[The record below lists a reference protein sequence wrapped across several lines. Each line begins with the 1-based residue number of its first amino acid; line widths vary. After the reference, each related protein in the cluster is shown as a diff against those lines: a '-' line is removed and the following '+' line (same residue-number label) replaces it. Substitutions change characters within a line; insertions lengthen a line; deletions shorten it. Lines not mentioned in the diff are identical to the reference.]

1 MKKPSLPVQIIIGL
15 ILGILWALLS
25 STMGW
30 SEFTLDWI
38 APFGTIF
45 INLLKLIA
53 IPLVLFSIIAGIG
66 NLSDTATLGRM
77 GVKTLLLYIGSTVL
91 AASMGMVIANTFNPG
106 KQTSEEQL
114 QINRLAYELWVN
126 DTEGVEFFDDLRV
139 LSDPAM
145 KVYMSDA
152 QATLAEQRNN
162 EELNAKV
169 AKANA
174 VQSAKNDGPLQFF
187 VDMVP
192 SNIFLSFNNSLMLQV
207 IFFAIFFGIVLVML
221 PDTQMAPVANLMNG
235 LSDIFIKMVD
245 VVMKGAPIFVFALLA
260 GKLAAMAGDEPGR
273 LVEIFKALG
282 AYTGYTIFG
291 LLFMILVLYPTVL
304 AYLINKK
311 TGMGYMK
318 SWGYFMRGIRPAQ
331 LLAFSTSS
339 TAATLPVTMDCVRD
353 NLGVD
358 EEIGSFVLPV
368 GATIN
373 MDGTALYQTVAV
385 IFMAQFHMIDLTL
398 AQQATIIFTATL
410 ASIGAASVP
419 SAGMIMLI
427 PILESVGLNPA
438 WIAIIFPVDRIID
451 MVRTVL
457 NLTGDAS
464 VSTIIALTEDKFHV
478 VDQEDL

>member
-15 ILGILWALLS
+15 ILGIAWALLS
-25 STMGW
+25 SSMGW
-30 SEFTLDWI
+30 SQFTLDWI

-77 GVKTLLLYIGSTVL
+77 GVKTLALYIGSTVL
-91 AASMGMVIANTFNPG
+91 AASMGMLIANTFNPG
-106 KQTSEEQL
+106 KQTAEEQL
-114 QINRLAYELWVN
+114 QINRVAYELWVN
-126 DTEGVEFFDDLRV
+126 DTEGVEFFDDVRL
-139 LSDPAM
+139 LSDPSM
-145 KVYMSDA
+145 QVYMSEA
-152 QATLAEQRNN
+152 EAALAEQLAN

-174 VQSAKNDGPLQFF
+174 VQSAKKDGPLQFF

-192 SNIFLSFNNSLMLQV
+192 SNIFLSFNDSLMLQV
-207 IFFAIFFGIVLVML
+207 IFFAIFFGIVMVML
-221 PDTQMAPVANLMNG
+221 PNAQMEPVANLMNG
-235 LSDIFIKMVD
+235 FSDIFIKMVD
-245 VVMKGAPIFVFALLA
+245 VVMKGAPFFVFALLA

-282 AYTGYTIFG
+282 AYTGATILG
-291 LLFMILVLYPTVL
+291 LLIMILVFYPAVL
-304 AYLINKK
+304 AYLINRK
-311 TGMGYMK
+311 TKMGYWK

-464 VSTIIALTEDKFHV
+464 VSTIIALSEDKLTV
-478 VDQEDL
+478 VNQDEL

>member
-114 QINRLAYELWVN
+114 QINRVAYELWVN
-126 DTEGVEFFDDLRV
+126 DTKGVEFFDDLR
-139 LSDPAM
+139 LLLDPAM
-145 KVYMSDA
+145 QVYMSDA
-152 QATLAEQRNN
+152 QATLAEQLNN

-174 VQSAKNDGPLQFF
+174 VQSSKNDGPLQFF

-192 SNIFLSFNNSLMLQV
+192 SNIFLSFNDSLMLQV

-221 PDTQMAPVANLMNG
+221 PNTQMAPVANLMNG

-282 AYTGYTIFG
+282 AYTGYTILG

>member
-114 QINRLAYELWVN
+114 QINRVAYELWVN
-126 DTEGVEFFDDLRV
+126 DTEGVEFFDDLRL

-145 KVYMSDA
+145 QVYMPDA
-152 QATLAEQRNN
+152 QAALAEQLNN

-192 SNIFLSFNNSLMLQV
+192 SNIFLSFNDSLMLQV

-221 PDTQMAPVANLMNG
+221 PDTQMAPVANLMNA
-235 LSDIFIKMVD
+235 LSFIFIKMVD

-273 LVEIFKALG
+273 LIEIFKALG
-282 AYTGYTIFG
+282 AYTGYTILG
-291 LLFMILVLYPTVL
+291 LLFMILVLYPTIL

-478 VDQEDL
+478 VNQEDL

>member
-114 QINRLAYELWVN
+114 QINRVAYELWVN
-126 DTEGVEFFDDLRV
+126 DTEGVEFFDDLRL

-145 KVYMSDA
+145 QVYMSDA
-152 QATLAEQRNN
+152 QAALAEQLNN

-192 SNIFLSFNNSLMLQV
+192 SNIFLSFNDSLMLQV

-221 PDTQMAPVANLMNG
+221 PNTQMAPVANLMNA
-235 LSDIFIKMVD
+235 LSFIFIKMVD

-273 LVEIFKALG
+273 LIEIFKALG
-282 AYTGYTIFG
+282 AYTGYTILG
-291 LLFMILVLYPTVL
+291 LLFMILVLYPTIL

-478 VDQEDL
+478 VNQEDL

>member
-114 QINRLAYELWVN
+114 QINRVAYELWVN
-126 DTEGVEFFDDLRV
+126 DTEGVEFFDDLRL

-145 KVYMSDA
+145 QVYMSDA
-152 QATLAEQRNN
+152 QAALAEQLNN

-174 VQSAKNDGPLQFF
+174 VQSTKNDGPLQFF

-192 SNIFLSFNNSLMLQV
+192 SNIFLSFNDSLMLQV

-221 PDTQMAPVANLMNG
+221 PNTQMAPVANLMNA
-235 LSDIFIKMVD
+235 LSFIFIKMVD

-273 LVEIFKALG
+273 LIEIFKALG
-282 AYTGYTIFG
+282 AYTGYTILG
-291 LLFMILVLYPTVL
+291 LLFMILVLYPTIL

>member
-114 QINRLAYELWVN
+114 QINRVAYELWVN
-126 DTEGVEFFDDLRV
+126 DTEGVEFFDDLRL

-145 KVYMSDA
+145 QVYMSDA
-152 QATLAEQRNN
+152 QATLAEQLNN

-169 AKANA
+169 ANANA

-192 SNIFLSFNNSLMLQV
+192 SNIFLSFNDSLMLQV

-221 PDTQMAPVANLMNG
+221 PNTQMAPVANLMNG

-273 LVEIFKALG
+273 LIEIFKALG
-282 AYTGYTIFG
+282 AYTGYTILG
-291 LLFMILVLYPTVL
+291 LLFMILVLYPTIL

>member
-114 QINRLAYELWVN
+114 QVNRVAYELWVN
-126 DTEGVEFFDDLRV
+126 DTEGVEFFDDLRL
-139 LSDPAM
+139 LSDPAT

-192 SNIFLSFNNSLMLQV
+192 SNIFLSFNDSLMLQV

-221 PDTQMAPVANLMNG
+221 PNTQMAPVANLMNA

-478 VDQEDL
+478 VDQENL

>member
-114 QINRLAYELWVN
+114 QINRVAYELWVN
-126 DTEGVEFFDDLRV
+126 DTEGVEFFDDLRL

-145 KVYMSDA
+145 QVYMPDA
-152 QATLAEQRNN
+152 QAALAEQLNN

-192 SNIFLSFNNSLMLQV
+192 SNIFLSFNDSLMLQV

-221 PDTQMAPVANLMNG
+221 PNTQMAPVANLMNA
-235 LSDIFIKMVD
+235 LSFIFIKMVD

-282 AYTGYTIFG
+282 AYTGYTILG
-291 LLFMILVLYPTVL
+291 LLFMILVLYPTIL

-478 VDQEDL
+478 VNQEDL

>member
-25 STMGW
+25 STLGW

-53 IPLVLFSIIAGIG
+53 IPLVLFSIISGVG
-66 NLSDTATLGRM
+66 NLSDAATLGRM
-77 GVKTLLLYIGSTVL
+77 GIKTLALYIGSTVL
-91 AASMGMVIANTFNPG
+91 AASMGMVVANSFKPG
-106 KQTSEEQL
+106 AQSSEEQL
-114 QINRLAYELWVN
+114 KTNRVAYELWVN
-126 DTEGVEFFDDLRV
+126 ETEGVEFFDDIRL

-145 KVYMSDA
+145 QEYVFDA
-152 QATLAEQRNN
+152 KKSLQEQLSNK
-162 EELNAKV
+162 ELNDKV
-169 AKANA
+169 AKANE
-174 VQSAKNDGPLQFF
+174 VKSAKDDGPLQFF

-192 SNIFLSFNNSLMLQV
+192 SNIFLSFNDSLMLQV
-207 IFFAIFFGIVLVML
+207 IFFAIFFGIVMVML
-221 PDTQMAPVANLMNG
+221 PKASMEPVARLMNG
-235 LSDIFIKMVD
+235 FSDIFIKMVD
-245 VVMKGAPIFVFALLA
+245 VVMKGAPFFVFALLA
-260 GKLAAMAGDEPGR
+260 GKLASMAGDEPGR

-282 AYTGYTIFG
+282 AYTGYTILG
-291 LLFMILVLYPTVL
+291 LLFMILVLYPSIL

-311 TGMGYMK
+311 TGLGYMK
-318 SWGYFMRGIRPAQ
+318 SWRYFMRGIRPAQ

-358 EEIGSFVLPV
+358 EEIGAFVLPV

-398 AQQATIIFTATL
+398 AQQATIVFTATL

-457 NLTGDAS
+457 NLTGDAA
-464 VSTIIALTEDKFHV
+464 VSTIVALSEDKFKV
-478 VDQEDL
+478 VDQE

>member
-1 MKKPSLPVQIIIGL
+1 
-15 ILGILWALLS
+15 
-25 STMGW
+25 MGW

-114 QINRLAYELWVN
+114 QINRVAYELWVN
-126 DTEGVEFFDDLRV
+126 DTEGVEFFDDLRL

-145 KVYMSDA
+145 QVYMSDA
-152 QATLAEQRNN
+152 QAALAEQLNN

-221 PDTQMAPVANLMNG
+221 PNTQMAPVANLMNA
-235 LSDIFIKMVD
+235 LSFIFIKMVD

-273 LVEIFKALG
+273 LIEIFKALG

-478 VDQEDL
+478 VNQEDL

>member
-114 QINRLAYELWVN
+114 QINRVAYELWVN
-126 DTEGVEFFDDLRV
+126 DTEGVEFFDDLRL

-145 KVYMSDA
+145 QVYMSDA
-152 QATLAEQRNN
+152 QATLAEQLNN

-192 SNIFLSFNNSLMLQV
+192 SNIFLSFNDSLMLQV

-221 PDTQMAPVANLMNG
+221 PNTQMAPVANLMNG

-273 LVEIFKALG
+273 LIEIFKALG
-282 AYTGYTIFG
+282 AYTGYTILG
-291 LLFMILVLYPTVL
+291 LLFMILVLYPTIL

>member
-114 QINRLAYELWVN
+114 QINRVAYELWVN
-126 DTEGVEFFDDLRV
+126 DTEGVEFFDDLRL

-145 KVYMSDA
+145 QIYMSDA
-152 QATLAEQRNN
+152 QAALAEQLNN

-174 VQSAKNDGPLQFF
+174 VQSTKNDGPLQFF

-192 SNIFLSFNNSLMLQV
+192 SNIFLSFNDSLMLQV

-221 PDTQMAPVANLMNG
+221 PNTQMAPVANLMNA
-235 LSDIFIKMVD
+235 LSFIFIKMVD

-273 LVEIFKALG
+273 LIEIFKALG
-282 AYTGYTIFG
+282 AYTGYTILG
-291 LLFMILVLYPTVL
+291 LLFMILVLYPTIL

>member
-114 QINRLAYELWVN
+114 QINRVAYELWVN
-126 DTEGVEFFDDLRV
+126 DTEGVEFFDDLRL

-145 KVYMSDA
+145 QVYMPDA
-152 QATLAEQRNN
+152 QAALAEQLNN

-192 SNIFLSFNNSLMLQV
+192 SNIFLSFNDSLMLQV

-221 PDTQMAPVANLMNG
+221 PNTQMAPVANLMNA
-235 LSDIFIKMVD
+235 LSFIFIKMVD

-282 AYTGYTIFG
+282 AYTGYTILG

-478 VDQEDL
+478 VNQEDL

>member
-114 QINRLAYELWVN
+114 QINRVAYELWVN
-126 DTEGVEFFDDLRV
+126 DTEGVEFFDDLRL

-145 KVYMSDA
+145 QVYMSDA
-152 QATLAEQRNN
+152 QAALAEQLNN

>member
-91 AASMGMVIANTFNPG
+91 AASMGMVIANTFKPG

-114 QINRLAYELWVN
+114 QINRVAYELWVN
-126 DTEGVEFFDDLRV
+126 DTEGVEFFDDLRL

>member
-114 QINRLAYELWVN
+114 QINRVAYELWVN
-126 DTEGVEFFDDLRV
+126 DTEGVEFFDDLRL

-145 KVYMSDA
+145 QVYMPDA
-152 QATLAEQRNN
+152 QAALAEQLNN

-192 SNIFLSFNNSLMLQV
+192 SNIFLSFNDSLMLQV

-221 PDTQMAPVANLMNG
+221 PNTQMAPVANLMNA
-235 LSDIFIKMVD
+235 LSFIFIKMVD

-273 LVEIFKALG
+273 LIEIFKALG
-282 AYTGYTIFG
+282 AYTGYTILG

>member
-114 QINRLAYELWVN
+114 QINRVAYELWVN
-126 DTEGVEFFDDLRV
+126 DTEGVEFFDDLRL

-145 KVYMSDA
+145 QVYMSDA
-152 QATLAEQRNN
+152 QAALAEQLNN

-192 SNIFLSFNNSLMLQV
+192 SNIFLSFNDSLMLQV

-221 PDTQMAPVANLMNG
+221 PNTQMAPVANLMNA
-235 LSDIFIKMVD
+235 LSFIFIKMVD

-282 AYTGYTIFG
+282 AYTGYTILG

-478 VDQEDL
+478 VNQEDL

>member
-114 QINRLAYELWVN
+114 QINRVAYELWVN
-126 DTEGVEFFDDLRV
+126 DTEGVEFFDDLRL

-145 KVYMSDA
+145 QVYMPDA
-152 QATLAEQRNN
+152 QAALAEQLNN

-221 PDTQMAPVANLMNG
+221 PDTQMAPVANLMNA
-235 LSDIFIKMVD
+235 LSFIFIKMVD

-273 LVEIFKALG
+273 LIEIFKALG
-282 AYTGYTIFG
+282 AYTGYTILG
-291 LLFMILVLYPTVL
+291 LLFMILVLYPTIL

-478 VDQEDL
+478 VNQEDL

>member
-15 ILGILWALLS
+15 VLGILWALLS
-25 STMGW
+25 SSMGW
-30 SEFTLDWI
+30 TKFTLDWI
-38 APFGTIF
+38 APLGTIF

-77 GVKTLLLYIGSTVL
+77 GAKTMALYMISTVL
-91 AASMGMVIANTFNPG
+91 AASMGMLVANLTNPG
-106 KQTSEEQL
+106 KQASEEQRK
-114 QINRLAYELWVN
+114 INRVAYELWVN
-126 DTEGVEFFDDLRV
+126 NTDGVEYFDDLR
-139 LSDPAM
+139 LLEDPSM
-145 KVYMSDA
+145 SEYMTDA
-152 QATLAEQRNN
+152 QAALAEQQSN

-169 AKANA
+169 AAANK
-174 VQSAKNDGPLQFF
+174 VKSEKKDGPLQFF

-207 IFFAIFFGIVLVML
+207 IFFAIFFGVTMVML
-221 PDTQMAPVANLMNG
+221 PNATMKPVADVING
-235 LSDIFIKMVD
+235 FSDVFIKMVD
-245 VVMKGAPIFVFALLA
+245 VVMKGAPVFVFALLA
-260 GKLAAMAGDEPGR
+260 GKLAGMAGDDPSR
-273 LVEIFKALG
+273 LIEIFKALG
-282 AYTGYTIFG
+282 AYTGYTILG
-291 LLFMILVLYPTVL
+291 LLFMILVLYPAIL
-304 AYLINKK
+304 AYLINRK
-311 TGMGYMK
+311 TKMGYYK

-339 TAATLPVTMDCVRD
+339 TAATLPVTMECVHD

-358 EEIGSFVLPV
+358 EEVGSFVLPV
-368 GATIN
+368 GATVN

-385 IFMAQFHMIDLTL
+385 IFMAQFHMIDLSI
-398 AQQATIIFTATL
+398 AQQLTIILTATL

-457 NLTGDAS
+457 NLTGDAA
-464 VSTIIALTEDKFHV
+464 VSTIIALSEDKLHV
-478 VDQEDL
+478 VNQDEL

>member
-53 IPLVLFSIIAGIG
+53 IPLVLFSIIAGLG

-114 QINRLAYELWVN
+114 QINRVAYELWVN
-126 DTEGVEFFDDLRV
+126 DTEGVEFFDDLRL

-145 KVYMSDA
+145 QVYMSDA
-152 QATLAEQRNN
+152 QAALAEQLNN

-192 SNIFLSFNNSLMLQV
+192 SNIFLSFNDSLMLQV

-221 PDTQMAPVANLMNG
+221 PNTQMAPVANLMNA
-235 LSDIFIKMVD
+235 LSFIFIKMVD

-273 LVEIFKALG
+273 LIEIFKALG
-282 AYTGYTIFG
+282 AYTGYTILG
-291 LLFMILVLYPTVL
+291 LLFMILVLYPTIL

-478 VDQEDL
+478 VNQEDL

>member
-114 QINRLAYELWVN
+114 QINRVAYELWVN
-126 DTEGVEFFDDLRV
+126 DTEGVEFFDDLRL

-145 KVYMSDA
+145 QVYMPDA
-152 QATLAEQRNN
+152 QAALAEQLNN

-192 SNIFLSFNNSLMLQV
+192 SNIFLSFNDSLMLQV

-221 PDTQMAPVANLMNG
+221 PNTQMAPVANLMNA
-235 LSDIFIKMVD
+235 LSFIFIKMVD

-273 LVEIFKALG
+273 LIEIFKALG
-282 AYTGYTIFG
+282 AYTGYTILG
-291 LLFMILVLYPTVL
+291 LLFMILVLYPTIL

-478 VDQEDL
+478 VNQEDL

>member
-114 QINRLAYELWVN
+114 QINRVAYELWVN
-126 DTEGVEFFDDLRV
+126 DTEGVEFFDDLRL

-145 KVYMSDA
+145 QVYMPDA
-152 QATLAEQRNN
+152 QAALAEQLNN

-221 PDTQMAPVANLMNG
+221 PNTQMAPVANLMNA
-235 LSDIFIKMVD
+235 LSFIFIKMVD

-273 LVEIFKALG
+273 LIEIFKALG

-478 VDQEDL
+478 VNQEDL

>member
-114 QINRLAYELWVN
+114 QINRVAYELWVN
-126 DTEGVEFFDDLRV
+126 DTEGVEFFDDLRL
-139 LSDPAM
+139 LSDPAT

-192 SNIFLSFNNSLMLQV
+192 SNIFLSFNDSLMLQV

-235 LSDIFIKMVD
+235 LSFIFIKMVD

-273 LVEIFKALG
+273 LIEIFKALG

-478 VDQEDL
+478 VNQEDL

>member
-30 SEFTLDWI
+30 SKFTLDWI

-53 IPLVLFSIIAGIG
+53 IPLVLFSIISGVG
-66 NLSDTATLGRM
+66 NLSDAATLGRM
-77 GVKTLLLYIGSTVL
+77 GIKTLALYIGSTIL
-91 AASMGMVIANTFNPG
+91 AASMGMVVANSFKPG
-106 KQTSEEQL
+106 AQSSEKQLKT
-114 QINRLAYELWVN
+114 NRVAYELWVN
-126 DTEGVEFFDDLRV
+126 DTEGVEFFDDIRL

-145 KVYMSDA
+145 QEYVFDA
-152 QATLAEQRNN
+152 KKSLQEQLSNK
-162 EELNAKV
+162 ELNDKV
-169 AKANA
+169 AKANE
-174 VQSAKNDGPLQFF
+174 VKSAKDDGPLQFF

-192 SNIFLSFNNSLMLQV
+192 SNIFLSFNDSLMLQV
-207 IFFAIFFGIVLVML
+207 IFFAIFFGIVMVML
-221 PDTQMAPVANLMNG
+221 PKASMEPVARLMNG
-235 LSDIFIKMVD
+235 FSDIFIKMVD
-245 VVMKGAPIFVFALLA
+245 VVMKGAPFFVFALLA
-260 GKLAAMAGDEPGR
+260 GKLASMAGDEPGR

-282 AYTGYTIFG
+282 AYTGYTILG
-291 LLFMILVLYPTVL
+291 LLFMILVLYPSIL

-318 SWGYFMRGIRPAQ
+318 SWRYFMRGIRPAQ

-385 IFMAQFHMIDLTL
+385 IFMAQFHMIDLSL
-398 AQQATIIFTATL
+398 AQQATIVFTATL

-457 NLTGDAS
+457 NLTGDAA
-464 VSTIIALTEDKFHV
+464 VSTIVALSEDKFKV
-478 VDQEDL
+478 VDQE